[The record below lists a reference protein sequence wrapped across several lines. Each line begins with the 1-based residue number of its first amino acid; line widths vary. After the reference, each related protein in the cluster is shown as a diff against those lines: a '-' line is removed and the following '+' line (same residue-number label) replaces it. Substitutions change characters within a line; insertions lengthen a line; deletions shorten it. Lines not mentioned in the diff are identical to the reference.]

1 MVWPQHDRELALKL
15 AGTRHPSQVD
25 AARLRFLA
33 KKVGANEDETVAAA
47 ATTIPRARE
56 TFEAAMAP
64 HMPDDRQRRELVEH
78 WQRVPLLRDAGSL

>member
-1 MVWPQHDRELALKL
+1 MN
-15 AGTRHPSQVD
+15 

-33 KKVGANEDETVAAA
+33 RKVGANEDETIAA
-47 ATTIPRARE
+47 ATTTIARARA

-78 WQRVPLLRDAGSL
+78 WVPLLRDAGSL